1 VIDEPEEQAKAGA
14 EDNAG
19 DDGKVECGVF
29 GFIGDVTGEL
39 SEAKGKFPAKVEKGA
54 DDTEDDAE
62 DEE

>member
-1 VIDEPEEQAKAGA
+1 
-14 EDNAG
+14 
-19 DDGKVECGVF
+19 VF

-54 DDTEDDAE
+54 DETEDDAE